1 MKKVLWFTGLSGSGK
16 TTIAEALR
24 DIITAQGTKVEILD
38 GDVVRETLHVTLGF
52 SREDIRENNKLI
64 AELAAKSDAEIVLI
78 PVISPYKVDRAMAR
92 SLIGDS
98 FVEVHINTS
107 LQECQKRDVKGLY
120 QKAAQGVITNMIGVA
135 ESNPYEKPLSP
146 DIDVETGKSIA
157 HSVDTILSYLQKI

>member
-1 MKKVLWFTGLSGSGK
+1 
-16 TTIAEALR
+16 
-24 DIITAQGTKVEILD
+24 
-38 GDVVRETLHVTLGF
+38 
-52 SREDIRENNKLI
+52 
-64 AELAAKSDAEIVLI
+64 
-78 PVISPYKVDRAMAR
+78 MAR